1 MRLSSKVVLGL
12 LCLTWQSSNVYA
24 GKKPFSNG
32 LSDRLAFVG
41 GGTRLISADESESA
55 SLEVSVPLS
64 QAGSLDSKI
73 HEPLLKDIEML
84 SSILA
89 DVVDGE
95 NPKVH
100 DLYCQLRQLGLDRAK
115 DQDDVGSLESMIKM
129 AEELS
134 PDDALGVMRTF
145 SLALNL
151 VNAAENHHRLRTIRN
166 YEVQAERNIGP
177 LPNTE
182 DSMRGTIDALIDGGL
197 ATPDQIYDQLVK
209 QEVEIVLTAHPTEV
223 NRRTQLR
230 KYRRV
235 TEILAYLE
243 RPDLHPYE
251 RTEAMANLRRIIS
264 SLWGSNEIRRKKP
277 SPQMEAAGGIS
288 IIESVLWDA
297 VPAYL
302 RKLDAQC
309 RVSLGRRLPVDAVP
323 IKFAS
328 WIGGDRDGNP
338 NVTPEVTREVVAL
351 QRLRAAKLL
360 LNDMHQLYGEL
371 AISSRFTPEMEDLA
385 ATIVQ
390 SFDDTEKYRR
400 VLGHLRKRLV
410 KTVKECE
417 TELLQ
422 MSATDH
428 NNMLRASEITAHL
441 EGWEDEKPIYDMNE
455 IMEPLRIMHD
465 SLCKTGFE
473 MVADGLLL
481 DIIRRLATFG
491 TTLVP
496 LDIREEST
504 RHTMALDA
512 ITRFLGIGSYAEWDE
527 KSRVAFLQSE
537 LAGKRPLI
545 RTRDI
550 VEMGFDDSVVKTLR
564 TFHMASTLRPESLG
578 AYVISQA
585 QTASDVLAVM
595 LLQKQFGMTSENKNM
610 MRVVPLFE
618 TLNDLTNAA
627 DVLDILFAVPTYVGA
642 IKGKQEV
649 MVGYSDSAKDA
660 GRLAACWAQY
670 NSQTRM
676 VKIANK
682 HGIELTFF
690 HGKGG
695 TVGRGGNPALYRA
708 ILSHPPDTINGRF
721 RVTEQGE
728 MITQNFGA
736 PPVAERTLDIYT
748 AAVVREAFTKHVKPK
763 KSWKKQMSRI
773 SDVSC
778 TDYRFL
784 VREEPRFVPYFR
796 QATPE
801 LELGSLNVGSRPAK
815 RNPKG
820 GIESLRAIPWTFA
833 WTQTR
838 THLSAWLGVG
848 AGLQAGSPE
857 ELEELRSM
865 YTEWPWFRETID
877 LVAMILSKTDFS
889 ISKNYDDQ
897 LVEKTEEL
905 IGLGNEVREKLVQCR
920 QAVLDITQSTDVG
933 GSHVALLRASSTI
946 RHPYVDPINIIQAE
960 LLKRVRGL
968 DKKSKLT
975 PEQADQKETLKDALI
990 ISITGVAQGMRNSG

>member
-1 MRLSSKVVLGL
+1 M
-12 LCLTWQSSNVYA
+12 
-24 GKKPFSNG
+24 
-32 LSDRLAFVG
+32 
-41 GGTRLISADESESA
+41 
-55 SLEVSVPLS
+55 
-64 QAGSLDSKI
+64 
-73 HEPLLKDIEML
+73 
-84 SSILA
+84 
-89 DVVDGE
+89 
-95 NPKVH
+95 
-100 DLYCQLRQLGLDRAK
+100 
-115 DQDDVGSLESMIKM
+115 
-129 AEELS
+129 
-134 PDDALGVMRTF
+134 
-145 SLALNL
+145 
-151 VNAAENHHRLRTIRN
+151 
-166 YEVQAERNIGP
+166 
-177 LPNTE
+177 
-182 DSMRGTIDALIDGGL
+182 
-197 ATPDQIYDQLVK
+197 
-209 QEVEIVLTAHPTEV
+209 
-223 NRRTQLR
+223 
-230 KYRRV
+230 

-251 RTEAMANLRRIIS
+251 RSEAMANLRRIIS

-309 RVSLGRRLPVDAVP
+309 RVSLGKRLPVDAVP

-390 SFDDTEKYRR
+390 SFDETEKYRR

-417 TELLQ
+417 TELLE
-422 MSATDH
+422 MSACDH
-428 NNMLRASEITAHL
+428 NNMLRSSEITAHL

-465 SLCKTGFE
+465 SLCQTGFE

-527 KSRVAFLQSE
+527 KSRLAFLQSE

-550 VEMGFDDSVVKTLR
+550 IEMGFDDTVVKTLR

-595 LLQKQFGMTSENKNM
+595 LLQKQFGMTAENNNM
-610 MRVVPLFE
+610 LRVVPLFE

-660 GRLAACWAQY
+660 G
-670 NSQTRM
+670 
-676 VKIANK
+676 
-682 HGIELTFF
+682 
-690 HGKGG
+690 
-695 TVGRGGNPALYRA
+695 
-708 ILSHPPDTINGRF
+708 
-721 RVTEQGE
+721 
-728 MITQNFGA
+728 
-736 PPVAERTLDIYT
+736 
-748 AAVVREAFTKHVKPK
+748 
-763 KSWKKQMSRI
+763 
-773 SDVSC
+773 
-778 TDYRFL
+778 
-784 VREEPRFVPYFR
+784 
-796 QATPE
+796 
-801 LELGSLNVGSRPAK
+801 
-815 RNPKG
+815 
-820 GIESLRAIPWTFA
+820 
-833 WTQTR
+833 
-838 THLSAWLGVG
+838 
-848 AGLQAGSPE
+848 
-857 ELEELRSM
+857 
-865 YTEWPWFRETID
+865 
-877 LVAMILSKTDFS
+877 
-889 ISKNYDDQ
+889 
-897 LVEKTEEL
+897 
-905 IGLGNEVREKLVQCR
+905 
-920 QAVLDITQSTDVG
+920 
-933 GSHVALLRASSTI
+933 
-946 RHPYVDPINIIQAE
+946 
-960 LLKRVRGL
+960 
-968 DKKSKLT
+968 
-975 PEQADQKETLKDALI
+975 
-990 ISITGVAQGMRNSG
+990 